1 MHAPNIMCYASFYF
15 ILNLVPKAQNRTLR
29 VHLGSQANT
38 RYRTRGTEGQR
49 ERGRE
54 RERERGRERERDG
67 EREMERE
74 RDGERERGTERD
86 IRL

>member
-49 ERGRE
+49 EREGERGRE
-54 RERERGRERERDG
+54 REGERGREREREG
-67 EREMERE
+67 ERGRV
-74 RDGERERGTERD
+74 
-86 IRL
+86 LKQHS